1 MFVYVPICAL
11 RRFFVLIKQVVPV
24 SWTTITRLCYNLFI
38 FFIFC
43 HHNVRAKETSWCLP
57 FNTFPWPELHPI
69 SLDLSPTVWGPGVLL
84 IGSLYVP
91 ESVGM

>member
-1 MFVYVPICAL
+1 MCIA
-11 RRFFVLIKQVVPV
+11 
-24 SWTTITRLCYNLFI
+24 SLFCSNKASRSRVMDNYYSPLLQSFY